1 MDMHVISVVC
11 IWTCMSLV
19 LCAPSDKEADDIH
32 SILEDILKRLDE
44 KETIIR
50 QLEAIVSVQDA
61 TMREQQGQMTTLEVE
76 VAIQKVM
83 IQVLQEKVEV
93 YPQIDNETTA
103 TETVK
108 SSRIKTGSI
117 CHVVLLT
124 RHLNS

>member
-1 MDMHVISVVC
+1 
-11 IWTCMSLV
+11 MSLV
-19 LCAPSDKEADDIH
+19 LCAPSDKKADDIQ

-44 KETIIR
+44 KETRIS

-61 TMREQQGQMTTLEVE
+61 TMREQQGKMTALEVK

-93 YPQIDNETTA
+93 DPQFDNETTV
-103 TETVK
+103 TDTLERN
-108 SSRIKTGSI
+108 RIKTGSI
-117 CHVVLLT
+117 CHAVLFT

>member
-1 MDMHVISVVC
+1 
-11 IWTCMSLV
+11 MSLV